1 VAEVFQAFS
10 GRRLFGYAFFV
21 ASTALLFAALSSS
34 VWGHHMFTTGRIDA
48 KYFALTSHAIILAA
62 GLEYFDLIGTL
73 WRGRIRPSAALL
85 FGVVFL
91 LQFLIGG
98 LSGIWVASPALDF
111 NANNSYVVVGH
122 FHYTLFAGSVFGAFA
137 AIFYWFPKWTGVLLR
152 EGLGK
157 LQLVILFVG
166 TNMTFAP
173 MFALGE
179 DGMTRRIADYPRSA
193 GWETL
198 NTIATIGSY
207 VIALGILVF
216 LFNLYVSLRR
226 RRVAAADPWR
236 GPSLEWATTS
246 PPPPHNFD
254 VVPPVRSYAPLYD
267 LREEVPA

>member
-1 VAEVFQAFS
+1 
-10 GRRLFGYAFFV
+10 
-21 ASTALLFAALSSS
+21 
-34 VWGHHMFTTGRIDA
+34 MFTTGRIDA

-73 WRGRIRPSAALL
+73 WRGRIRFSAALL
-85 FGVVFL
+85 FGVTFL

-122 FHYTLFAGSVFGAFA
+122 FHYTLFAGSLFGAFA
-137 AIFYWFPKWTGVLLR
+137 GIFYWFPKWTGALLR

-157 LQLVILFVG
+157 LQLVIMFVG

-179 DGMTRRIADYPRSA
+179 DGMTRRIADYSKA
-193 GWETL
+193 SGWETL
-198 NTIATIGSY
+198 NMIATIGSY
-207 VIALGILVF
+207 LIALGILIF
-216 LFNLYVSLRR
+216 LFNLWVSLHR
-226 RRVAAADPWR
+226 RRVAAADPWQ

-254 VVPPVRSYAPLYD
+254 VLPPIHSYAPLID
-267 LREEVPA
+267 LREEAEDRVRRPALGEAPA